1 MMMAPIQ
8 LKALRLWARACDG
21 SKLTQEKARVLL
33 GLSSQSTLSKAESGE
48 STLATETL
56 GRYIELLTPHVLFIS
71 GNARDAG
78 LIASAY
84 IVSGEQKTITET
96 PDGFAE
102 LLKMGLDIVVL
113 TDDKT
118 PYLALI
124 EQAMLD
130 SGLQHIPTRGLKINE
145 AGQAEP
151 WND

>member
-1 MMMAPIQ
+1 MTPIQ

-33 GLSSQSTLSKAESGE
+33 GLDSQSTLSKAESGE

-56 GRYIELLTPHVLFIS
+56 GRYIELLTPYVLFIS

-84 IVSGEQKTITET
+84 ILSGEKKVIVESLE
-96 PDGFAE
+96 GFAD

-113 TDDKT
+113 TDNKE
-118 PYLALI
+118 PYLTLIKQALA
-124 EQAMLD
+124 E
-130 SGLQHIPTRGLKINE
+130 SGLPSIPTRGLKIDDMGQV
-145 AGQAEP
+145 AG

>member
-1 MMMAPIQ
+1 MTPEQ
-8 LKALRLWARACDG
+8 LTKLRLWALARDG
-21 SKLTQEKARVLL
+21 SKLTQAKAIALL
-33 GLSSQSTLSKAESGE
+33 GLKNQSTISKAESGE
-48 STLATETL
+48 LTLATDTL
-56 GRYIELLTPHVLFIS
+56 HRYIGLLTPCVLFIS
-71 GNARDAG
+71 GNQRDAG

-84 IVSGEQKTITET
+84 ILSGEKKVIVESLE
-96 PDGFAE
+96 GFAD

-113 TDDKT
+113 TDDKA

-124 EQAMLD
+124 KQALLD